1 MFKSERLAIADVI
14 ATLDFRQRASNW
26 SDMKAKRILFL
37 CFLPVF
43 IAMALV
49 GMPPPMTQRVAPNQQ
64 EQGQMLEK
72 NTK

>member
-1 MFKSERLAIADVI
+1 
-14 ATLDFRQRASNW
+14 
-26 SDMKAKRILFL
+26 MKAKRILFR

-72 NTK
+72 PTK